1 MKNKNM
7 SINKKA
13 GDLQEK
19 AEEIINILHSGETT
33 GFINY
38 VGEIEKLDNFPLQQV
53 VCQNI
58 IKRKKSYT
66 KFHFRKQD
74 LRHFVYV
81 SETLATFLE
90 NNGNKSLAKQV
101 RQEKNDW
108 LSKGLWSWRNKHIDK
123 SGKMITMQ
131 QKKTSKATG
140 RSQKKVDKPK
150 PFPLLTS
157 QGKPLI
163 RNGKDVQA
171 IITPDG
177 QVKILGSL

>member
-1 MKNKNM
+1 M

-19 AEEIINILHSGETT
+19 AEEIINILHSGEAT

-74 LRHFVYV
+74 LKHYVYV

-123 SGKMITMQ
+123 SGKMITIKRKKATGKQ
-131 QKKTSKATG
+131 QKKSSPTI
-140 RSQKKVDKPK
+140 
-150 PFPLLTS
+150 LLTQ
-157 QGKPLI
+157 QGKKLR

-177 QVKILGSL
+177 QIKILGSL